1 MAENIGPKIG
11 IEGEAAFKQS
21 LKNIVQQTKA
31 LDAEFK
37 MVTSTFSK
45 NSDAQAK
52 LRAQAEVLGRQ
63 LANQKSRVDLLRTAY
78 DSSEKKL
85 KELKTALEEATKK
98 SGENST
104 EAQAANAAYQR
115 QIGVVAKAKTEWMNA
130 ATAANKMADQLADTE
145 DALSKAGQETQST
158 EEETKKLGAA
168 MEDTG
173 KKSSVF
179 GDVLKAN
186 LLGDAI
192 KAAIG
197 KTVDMIKEL
206 GSAFVSLAKSS
217 LGGYSNYEQLV
228 GGVKTLFGTEAGSVE
243 EYAQSV
249 DQSVAEVTDKYNSLL
264 RGQETVLKNA
274 RDSWKTTGLSAN
286 AYMETVTS
294 FAASLVSSLGGDTE
308 KAAQYADMALVDMSD
323 NANKMGTNMT
333 SIQDAYQ
340 GFAKQNYTMLD
351 NLKLGYGGTKT
362 EMERL
367 VADAAALTDVQDR
380 LGVTVDANS
389 LSFENIVAAIH
400 VVQDNMGIMGTTAR
414 EAESTIQGSVNGM
427 KAAWENFLT
436 GMADPEQDFDA
447 LVQNLVQSIQTAAS
461 NIVPRLQE
469 IIPTL
474 IEGLGELAGQALP
487 LVQDTAAQMAESLVE
502 GMSALGASLAEL
514 VPQLLESVSTMLPE
528 LGAAALQIVQGLAT
542 GILEAAPTLLESGA
556 ELVAE
561 LGRGLAE
568 NVPLLLAQAMPMLA
582 DFASGLRENAGQLV
596 DAGISFILNLVQG
609 LADGLP
615 TLIEYVPQIVSDIAG
630 IINDNMPKILMAGL
644 QIIGTLL
651 QGIWNALPDLLANL
665 PQILIAIADV
675 ITAFNWLNIGKQ
687 VMDFFGNGI
696 MSMAGGIKDAIT
708 GTLDGG
714 IAYIKTL
721 PEKFLGWGKDMID
734 GMIRGI
740 VGKLDDFRRA
750 ILNVASMITSMMHF
764 SRPDVGPLRN
774 YEQWMPDFMAGL
786 ADGIDANSWRVEDAI
801 TRLTGRMGVQL
812 TAAQTGGA
820 IVNQT
825 INFGYEVQA
834 PDVVAREVRRITTSG
849 LAGA

>member
-11 IEGEAAFKQS
+11 IEGEASFKQS

-37 MVTSTFSK
+37 MVTSTFGK

-52 LRAQAEVLGRQ
+52 LKAQAEVLGRQ
-63 LANQKSRVDLLRTAY
+63 LANQKSRVTLLETAY
-78 DSSEKKL
+78 ENSKKKL
-85 KELKTALEEATKK
+85 DELSAALNKATNEHGK
-98 SGENST
+98 NST

-173 KKSSVF
+173 QKSSVF
-179 GDVLKAN
+179 GDMLKAN

-217 LGGYSNYEQLV
+217 LVGYGNYEQLV

-249 DQSVAEVTDKYNSLL
+249 DQSVAEVADKYNSLQ
-264 RGQETVLKNA
+264 RSQETVLKNA
-274 RDSWKTTGLSAN
+274 RDSWKTAGLSAN
-286 AYMETVTS
+286 DYMETATS

-308 KAAQYADMALVDMSD
+308 KAAQYADMAIVDMSD
-323 NANKMGTNMT
+323 NVNKFGTDMT
-333 SIQDAYQ
+333 SLQYAYQ

-367 VADAAALTDVQDR
+367 VADAAALTDVQDK

-400 VVQDNMGIMGTTAR
+400 VVQDNMGIMGTTSR

-474 IEGLGELAGQALP
+474 IEGLGELVNQLSPYVGETIEELAPTIKEALLA
-487 LVQDTAAQMAESLVE
+487 LVDT
-502 GMSALGASLAEL
+502 
-514 VPQLLESVSTMLPE
+514 
-528 LGAAALQIVQGLAT
+528 LQGVFA
-542 GILEAAPTLLESGA
+542 EAAPKIGEAARVLGDAAIEGITAALDELLAPVQEKINAILPTIAAIGAAFAAWNIVSIIAGVVSSLGGLSGA
-556 ELVAE
+556 ITAVFAVLAANPIGIVVAAIAALVAAIMTAWNTNDEWRESMIE
-561 LGRGLAE
+561 LW
-568 NVPLLLAQAMPMLA
+568 
-582 DFASGLRENAGQLV
+582 
-596 DAGISFILNLVQG
+596 
-609 LADGLP
+609 
-615 TLIEYVPQIVSDIAG
+615 G
-630 IINDNMPKILMAGL
+630 IIKETVAGT
-644 QIIGTLL
+644 I
-651 QGIWNALPDLLANL
+651 NALVEL
-665 PQILIAIADV
+665 
-675 ITAFNWLNIGKQ
+675 ITAFGASAWEGMRKAGKAMQ
-687 VMDFFGNGI
+687 DGLMDALTF
-696 MSMAGGIKDAIT
+696 MVE
-708 GTLDGG
+708 
-714 IAYIKTL
+714 L
-721 PEKFLGWGKDMID
+721 PGKFLKWGSDMIQGLID
-734 GMIRGI
+734 GIRGMLGNLKE
-740 VGKLDDFRRA
+740 VVTD
-750 ILNVASMITSMMHF
+750 VAETIKSFLHF

>member
-37 MVTSTFSK
+37 MVTSTFGK

-63 LANQKSRVDLLRTAY
+63 LANQKSRVTLLETAY
-78 DSSEKKL
+78 ENSKKKL
-85 KELKTALEEATKK
+85 DELSAALNKATNEHGK
-98 SGENST
+98 NST

-145 DALSKAGQETQST
+145 DALSKAGQETQDT

-173 KKSSVF
+173 QKSSVF
-179 GDVLKAN
+179 GDMLKAN

-217 LGGYSNYEQLV
+217 LEGYSNYEQLV

-249 DQSVAEVTDKYNSLL
+249 DQSVAEVSDKYNSLL

-367 VADAAALTDVQDR
+367 VADAAALTDVQDK

-447 LVQNLVQSIQTAAS
+447 LVQNLVQSVQTAAS

-487 LVQDTAAQMAESLVE
+487 LMQDTAVQMAASLVE

-514 VPQLLESVSTMLPE
+514 VPQLLESVSAMLPE

-561 LGRGLAE
+561 LGQGLAE

-596 DAGISFILNLVQG
+596 DAGIQFILNLATG
-609 LADGLP
+609 LMDGLP
-615 TLIEYVPQIVSDIAG
+615 TLIAYLPGIVSDIAG
-630 IINDNMPKILMAGL
+630 IINDNAPKLLAAGVQLIITLAAGL
-644 QIIGTLL
+644 L
-651 QGIWNALPDLLANL
+651 NAIPALLANSV
-665 PQILIAIADV
+665 QIVQAVADV
-675 ITAFNWLNIGKQ
+675 WTAFNWLDLGGK
-687 VMDFFGNGI
+687 VIKLMGSGI
-696 MSMAGGIKDAIT
+696 KNMAGFVSGSVK
-708 GTLDGG
+708 GMMEQP
-714 IAYIKTL
+714 IAYLKSL
-721 PEKFLGWGKDMID
+721 PDQFCQWGKDMIQ

-740 VGKLDDFRRA
+740 TSMIDGVVGSIK
-750 ILNVASMITSMMHF
+750 NVASAIASVIHF

>member
-37 MVTSTFSK
+37 MVTSTFGK

-52 LRAQAEVLGRQ
+52 LKAQAEVLGRQ
-63 LANQKSRVDLLRTAY
+63 LANQKSRVTLLETAY
-78 DSSEKKL
+78 ENSKKKL
-85 KELKTALEEATKK
+85 DELSAALNKATNEHGK
-98 SGENST
+98 NST

-130 ATAANKMADQLADTE
+130 TTAANKMADQLADTE

-158 EEETKKLGAA
+158 EEETKKLGTA

-173 KKSSVF
+173 QKSSVF
-179 GDVLKAN
+179 GDMLKAN

-192 KAAIG
+192 RAAIG

-206 GSAFVSLAKSS
+206 GSAFVSLTKSS
-217 LGGYSNYEQLV
+217 LEGYGNYEQLV

-249 DQSVAEVTDKYNSLL
+249 DQSVAEVVDKYNSLQ
-264 RGQETVLKNA
+264 RSQETVLKNA
-274 RDSWKTTGLSAN
+274 QDSWKTAGLSAN
-286 AYMETVTS
+286 DYMETATS
-294 FAASLVSSLGGDTE
+294 FAASLISSLGGDTE
-308 KAAQYADMALVDMSD
+308 KAAQYANMAIVDMSD
-323 NANKMGTNMT
+323 NANKFGTDMT
-333 SIQDAYQ
+333 SLQYAYQ
-340 GFAKQNYTMLD
+340 GFAKQNYTILD

-367 VADAAALTDVQDR
+367 VADAAALTDVQDK

-400 VVQDNMGIMGTTAR
+400 VVLGNMGILGTTAR

-447 LVQNLVQSIQTAAS
+447 LVQNLVQSVQTAAS

-474 IEGLGELAGQALP
+474 IEGLGELVDQLSPYVGETIQELAPTIKEALLA
-487 LVQDTAAQMAESLVE
+487 LVDT
-502 GMSALGASLAEL
+502 
-514 VPQLLESVSTMLPE
+514 
-528 LGAAALQIVQGLAT
+528 VQGIFA
-542 GILEAAPTLLESGA
+542 EAAPQISEATK
-556 ELVAE
+556 V
-561 LGRGLAE
+561 LGDAAVEGISAALDE
-568 NVPLLLAQAMPMLA
+568 LLAPVQEKINAILPIIA
-582 DFASGLRENAGQLV
+582 AVGAAFAAWNIVSIIAGVVSSVSGLSG
-596 DAGISFILNLVQG
+596 
-609 LADGLP
+609 
-615 TLIEYVPQIVSDIAG
+615 
-630 IINDNMPKILMAGL
+630 
-644 QIIGTLL
+644 
-651 QGIWNALPDLLANL
+651 
-665 PQILIAIADV
+665 
-675 ITAFNWLNIGKQ
+675 
-687 VMDFFGNGI
+687 
-696 MSMAGGIKDAIT
+696 AIT
-708 GTLDGG
+708 GLFAILAANPIGLVVAALAALIAALVTAWQTNDEFRTNVIEVWNLLKEVVSGTINALVELIVGFGKSAFDGMKKAG
-714 IAYIKTL
+714 AAMYNGFMDALAFMEEL
-721 PEKFLGWGKDMID
+721 PGKFAKWGAD
-734 GMIRGI
+734 MIRGFI
-740 VGKLDDFRRA
+740 DGIKSMLGN
-750 ILNVASMITSMMHF
+750 LKEVASDVAGAIKSFLHF

-786 ADGIDANSWRVEDAI
+786 ANGIDANSWRVEDAI

>member
-37 MVTSTFSK
+37 MVTSTFGK

-52 LRAQAEVLGRQ
+52 LKAQAEVLGRQ
-63 LANQKSRVDLLRTAY
+63 LANQKSRVNLLETAY
-78 DSSEKKL
+78 ENSKKKL
-85 KELKTALEEATKK
+85 DELSAALNKATNEHGK
-98 SGENST
+98 NST

-173 KKSSVF
+173 QKSSVF
-179 GDVLKAN
+179 GDMLKAN

-206 GSAFVSLAKSS
+206 GSAFVNLAKSS
-217 LGGYSNYEQLV
+217 LEGYGNYEQLV

-249 DQSVAEVTDKYNSLL
+249 DQSVAEVADKYNSLQ
-264 RGQETVLKNA
+264 RSQETVLKNA
-274 RDSWKTTGLSAN
+274 RDSWKTAGLSAN
-286 AYMETVTS
+286 DYMETVTS

-308 KAAQYADMALVDMSD
+308 KAAQYADMAIVDMSD
-323 NANKMGTNMT
+323 NVNKLDTDMT
-333 SIQDAYQ
+333 SLQYAYQ

-367 VADAAALTDVQDR
+367 VADAAALTDVQDK

-400 VVQDNMGIMGTTAR
+400 VVQDNMGIMGTTSR

-474 IEGLGELAGQALP
+474 IEGLGELVDQLSPYVGETIEELAPTIKEALLA
-487 LVQDTAAQMAESLVE
+487 LVDT
-502 GMSALGASLAEL
+502 
-514 VPQLLESVSTMLPE
+514 
-528 LGAAALQIVQGLAT
+528 LQGVFA
-542 GILEAAPTLLESGA
+542 EAAPQIGEAARVLGDAAIDGITAALDELLAPVQEKINAILPTIAAIGAAFAAWNIVSIIAGVVSSLGGLSGA
-556 ELVAE
+556 ITAVFAVLAANPIGIVVAAIAALVAAIMTAWNTNDEWRESTIEVWGVIKEAVAGTINALVE
-561 LGRGLAE
+561 LIAAFGRSAWEGMKKAGKAMEDGLMDALTFMAE
-568 NVPLLLAQAMPMLA
+568 LPGKFLKWGA
-582 DFASGLRENAGQLV
+582 DM
-596 DAGISFILNLVQG
+596 IQG
-609 LADGLP
+609 L
-615 TLIEYVPQIVSDIAG
+615 
-630 IINDNMPKILMAGL
+630 
-644 QIIGTLL
+644 
-651 QGIWNALPDLLANL
+651 
-665 PQILIAIADV
+665 
-675 ITAFNWLNIGKQ
+675 
-687 VMDFFGNGI
+687 
-696 MSMAGGIKDAIT
+696 
-708 GTLDGG
+708 
-714 IAYIKTL
+714 
-721 PEKFLGWGKDMID
+721 ID
-734 GMIRGI
+734 GIRGMLGNLKE
-740 VGKLDDFRRA
+740 VVTDVAGA
-750 ILNVASMITSMMHF
+750 IKSFLHF

-801 TRLTGRMGVQL
+801 TRLTGKMGVQL

>member
-1 MAENIGPKIG
+1 MGENIGPKIG

-21 LKNIVQQTKA
+21 LKNIVQETKA

-37 MVTSTFSK
+37 MVTSTFGK

-52 LRAQAEVLGRQ
+52 LKAQAEVLGRQ
-63 LANQKSRVDLLRTAY
+63 LANQKSRVTLLETAY
-78 DSSEKKL
+78 ENSKKKL
-85 KELKTALEEATKK
+85 DELSAALNKATNEHGK
-98 SGENST
+98 NST

-173 KKSSVF
+173 QKSSVF
-179 GDVLKAN
+179 GDILKAN

-206 GSAFVSLAKSS
+206 GSAFVNLAKSS
-217 LGGYSNYEQLV
+217 LEGYGNYEQLV

-249 DQSVAEVTDKYNSLL
+249 DQSVAEVADKYNSLQ
-264 RGQETVLKNA
+264 RSQETVLKNA
-274 RDSWKTTGLSAN
+274 RDSWKTAGLSAN

-308 KAAQYADMALVDMSD
+308 KAAQYADMAIVDMSD
-323 NANKMGTNMT
+323 NVNKFGTDMT
-333 SIQDAYQ
+333 SLQYAYQ

-367 VADAAALTDVQDR
+367 VADAAALTDVQDK

-400 VVQDNMGIMGTTAR
+400 VVQDNMGIMGTTSR

-436 GMADPEQDFDA
+436 GIANPEQDFDA

-474 IEGLGELAGQALP
+474 IEGLGELVDQLSPYVGETIEELAPTIKEALLA
-487 LVQDTAAQMAESLVE
+487 LVDT
-502 GMSALGASLAEL
+502 
-514 VPQLLESVSTMLPE
+514 
-528 LGAAALQIVQGLAT
+528 LQGVFA
-542 GILEAAPTLLESGA
+542 EAAPQIGEAARVLGDAAIEGITAALDELLAPVQEKINAILPTIAAIGAAFAAWNIVSIIAGVVSSLGGLSGA
-556 ELVAE
+556 ITAVFAVLAANPIGIVVAAIAALVAAIMTAWNTNDAWRESMIE
-561 LGRGLAE
+561 LW
-568 NVPLLLAQAMPMLA
+568 
-582 DFASGLRENAGQLV
+582 
-596 DAGISFILNLVQG
+596 
-609 LADGLP
+609 
-615 TLIEYVPQIVSDIAG
+615 G
-630 IINDNMPKILMAGL
+630 IIKETVAGT
-644 QIIGTLL
+644 I
-651 QGIWNALPDLLANL
+651 NALVEL
-665 PQILIAIADV
+665 
-675 ITAFNWLNIGKQ
+675 ITAFGESAWEGMKKAGKAMKDGL
-687 VMDFFGNGI
+687 MDALTF
-696 MSMAGGIKDAIT
+696 MEE
-708 GTLDGG
+708 
-714 IAYIKTL
+714 L
-721 PEKFLGWGKDMID
+721 PGKFLKWGSDMIQGLID
-734 GMIRGI
+734 GIRGMLGNLKE
-740 VGKLDDFRRA
+740 VVTD
-750 ILNVASMITSMMHF
+750 VAGTIKSFLHF

>member
-37 MVTSTFSK
+37 MVTSTFGK

-52 LRAQAEVLGRQ
+52 LKAQAEVLGRQ
-63 LANQKSRVDLLRTAY
+63 LANQKSRVTLLETAY
-78 DSSEKKL
+78 ENSKKKL
-85 KELKTALEEATKK
+85 DELSAALNKATNEHGK
-98 SGENST
+98 NST

-130 ATAANKMADQLADTE
+130 TTAANKMADQLADTE

-173 KKSSVF
+173 QKSSVF
-179 GDVLKAN
+179 GDMLKAN

-192 KAAIG
+192 QAAIG

-206 GSAFVSLAKSS
+206 GSAFVGLAKSS
-217 LGGYSNYEQLV
+217 LEGYGNYEQLV

-249 DQSVAEVTDKYNSLL
+249 DQSVAEVADKYNSLL

-286 AYMETVTS
+286 DYMETVTS

-323 NANKMGTNMT
+323 NANKMGTDMT
-333 SIQDAYQ
+333 SIQYAYQ

-367 VADAAALTDVQDR
+367 VADAAALTDVQDK

-400 VVQDNMGIMGTTAR
+400 VVQDNMGILGTTSR

-474 IEGLGELAGQALP
+474 IEGLGELVDQLSPYVGETIEELAPTIKEALLA
-487 LVQDTAAQMAESLVE
+487 LVDT
-502 GMSALGASLAEL
+502 
-514 VPQLLESVSTMLPE
+514 
-528 LGAAALQIVQGLAT
+528 LQGVFA
-542 GILEAAPTLLESGA
+542 EAAPQIGEAARVLGDAAIDGITAALDELLAPVQEKIDAILPMIAAIGAAFAAWNIVSIIAGVVSSLGGLSGA
-556 ELVAE
+556 ITAVFAVLAANPIGIVVAAIAALVAAIMTAWNTNDE
-561 LGRGLAE
+561 W
-568 NVPLLLAQAMPMLA
+568 
-582 DFASGLRENAGQLV
+582 RESTIEVWGVIKETVAGTINALV
-596 DAGISFILNLVQG
+596 DLIAAFGKSAWEGMKKAGKAMKDGLMDALTFMAELPGKFLKWGADMIQG
-609 LADGLP
+609 L
-615 TLIEYVPQIVSDIAG
+615 
-630 IINDNMPKILMAGL
+630 
-644 QIIGTLL
+644 
-651 QGIWNALPDLLANL
+651 
-665 PQILIAIADV
+665 
-675 ITAFNWLNIGKQ
+675 
-687 VMDFFGNGI
+687 
-696 MSMAGGIKDAIT
+696 
-708 GTLDGG
+708 
-714 IAYIKTL
+714 
-721 PEKFLGWGKDMID
+721 ID
-734 GMIRGI
+734 GIRSMLGSLKE
-740 VGKLDDFRRA
+740 VVTDVAGA
-750 ILNVASMITSMMHF
+750 IKSFLHF

>member
-37 MVTSTFSK
+37 MVTSTFGK

-52 LRAQAEVLGRQ
+52 LKAQAEVLGRQ
-63 LANQKSRVDLLRTAY
+63 LANQKSRVTLLETAY
-78 DSSEKKL
+78 ENSKKKL
-85 KELKTALEEATKK
+85 DELSAALNKATNEHGK
-98 SGENST
+98 NST

-130 ATAANKMADQLADTE
+130 TTAANKMADQLADTE

-173 KKSSVF
+173 QKSSVF
-179 GDVLKAN
+179 GDMLKAN

-206 GSAFVSLAKSS
+206 GSAFVSLTKSS
-217 LGGYSNYEQLV
+217 LKGYGNYEQLV

-249 DQSVAEVTDKYNSLL
+249 DQSVAEVADKYNSLL
-264 RGQETVLKNA
+264 RSQETVLKNA

-294 FAASLVSSLGGDTE
+294 FAASLVSSLGGDTK

-323 NANKMGTNMT
+323 NANKFGTDMT
-333 SIQDAYQ
+333 SIQYAYQ

-367 VADAAALTDVQDR
+367 VADAAALTDVQDK

-400 VVQDNMGIMGTTAR
+400 VVQDNMGIMGTTSR

-474 IEGLGELAGQALP
+474 IEGLGELVDQLSPYVGETIEELAPTIKEALLA
-487 LVQDTAAQMAESLVE
+487 LVDT
-502 GMSALGASLAEL
+502 
-514 VPQLLESVSTMLPE
+514 
-528 LGAAALQIVQGLAT
+528 LQGVFA
-542 GILEAAPTLLESGA
+542 EAAPQIGEAARVLGDAAIDGITAALDELLAPVQEKINAILPTIAAIGAAFAAWNIVSIIAGVVSSLGGLSGA
-556 ELVAE
+556 ITAVFAVLAANPIGIVVAAIAALVAAIMTAWNTNDEWRESTIEVWGVIKEAVAGTINALVE
-561 LGRGLAE
+561 LIAAFGRSAWEGMKKAGKAMKDGLMDALTFMAE
-568 NVPLLLAQAMPMLA
+568 LPGKFLKWGA
-582 DFASGLRENAGQLV
+582 DM
-596 DAGISFILNLVQG
+596 IQG
-609 LADGLP
+609 L
-615 TLIEYVPQIVSDIAG
+615 
-630 IINDNMPKILMAGL
+630 
-644 QIIGTLL
+644 
-651 QGIWNALPDLLANL
+651 
-665 PQILIAIADV
+665 
-675 ITAFNWLNIGKQ
+675 
-687 VMDFFGNGI
+687 
-696 MSMAGGIKDAIT
+696 
-708 GTLDGG
+708 
-714 IAYIKTL
+714 
-721 PEKFLGWGKDMID
+721 ID
-734 GMIRGI
+734 GIRGMLGNLKE
-740 VGKLDDFRRA
+740 VVTDVAGA
-750 ILNVASMITSMMHF
+750 IKSFLHF

>member
-21 LKNIVQQTKA
+21 LKNIVQQTKE

-37 MVTSTFSK
+37 MVTSTFGK

-52 LRAQAEVLGRQ
+52 LKAQAEVLGRQ
-63 LANQKSRVDLLRTAY
+63 LANQKSRVNLLETAY
-78 DSSEKKL
+78 ENSKKKL
-85 KELKTALEEATKK
+85 DELSAALNKATNEHGK
-98 SGENST
+98 NST

-130 ATAANKMADQLADTE
+130 ATAANKMADRLADTE

-173 KKSSVF
+173 QKSSVF
-179 GDVLKAN
+179 GDMLKAN

-217 LGGYSNYEQLV
+217 LEGYGNYEQLV

-249 DQSVAEVTDKYNSLL
+249 NQSVAEVADKYNSLL

-274 RDSWKTTGLSAN
+274 RDGWKTTGLSAN

-308 KAAQYADMALVDMSD
+308 KAARYADMALVDMSD
-323 NANKMGTNMT
+323 NANKMGTDMT
-333 SIQDAYQ
+333 SIQYAYQ

-367 VADAAALTDVQDR
+367 VADAAALTDVQDK

-400 VVQDNMGIMGTTAR
+400 VVQDNMGIMGTTSR
-414 EAESTIQGSVNGM
+414 EAENTIQGSVNGM

-474 IEGLGELAGQALP
+474 IEGLGELVDQLSPYVGETIEELAPTIKEALLA
-487 LVQDTAAQMAESLVE
+487 LVDTLQGVFAEATPQIGEAARVLGDAAIEGITAALDEL
-502 GMSALGASLAEL
+502 LAPVQEKINAI
-514 VPQLLESVSTMLPE
+514 LPTIAAI
-528 LGAAALQIVQGLAT
+528 GAAFAAWNIVSIIAGVVSSLGGL
-542 GILEAAPTLLESGA
+542 SGA
-556 ELVAE
+556 ITAVFAVLAANPIGIVVAAIAALVAAIMTAWNTNDAWRESMIE
-561 LGRGLAE
+561 LWGIIKETVAGTI
-568 NVPLLLAQAMPMLA
+568 
-582 DFASGLRENAGQLV
+582 NALV
-596 DAGISFILNLVQG
+596 DL
-609 LADGLP
+609 
-615 TLIEYVPQIVSDIAG
+615 
-630 IINDNMPKILMAGL
+630 
-644 QIIGTLL
+644 
-651 QGIWNALPDLLANL
+651 
-665 PQILIAIADV
+665 
-675 ITAFNWLNIGKQ
+675 ITAFGKSAWEGMKKAGKAMKDGL
-687 VMDFFGNGI
+687 MDALAF
-696 MSMAGGIKDAIT
+696 MEE
-708 GTLDGG
+708 
-714 IAYIKTL
+714 L
-721 PEKFLGWGKDMID
+721 PGKFLKWGSDMIQGLID
-734 GMIRGI
+734 GIRGMLGNLKE
-740 VGKLDDFRRA
+740 VVTDVAGA
-750 ILNVASMITSMMHF
+750 IKSFLHF

>member
-63 LANQKSRVDLLRTAY
+63 LANQKSRVTLLETAY
-78 DSSEKKL
+78 ENSKKKL
-85 KELKTALEEATKK
+85 DELSAALNKATNEHGK
-98 SGENST
+98 NST

-173 KKSSVF
+173 KKSSFF
-179 GDVLKAN
+179 GDMLKAN

-197 KTVDMIKEL
+197 KTVDLVKEL
-206 GSAFVSLAKSS
+206 GSAFVGLVKSS
-217 LGGYSNYEQLV
+217 LEGYSNYEQLV

-249 DQSVAEVTDKYNSLL
+249 NQSVDEVADKYNSLL

-274 RDSWKTTGLSAN
+274 RDGWKTTGLSAN

-323 NANKMGTNMT
+323 NANKMGTDMT
-333 SIQDAYQ
+333 SIQNAYQ

-367 VADAAALTDVQDR
+367 VADAAALTDVQDK

-469 IIPTL
+469 ILPTL
-474 IEGLGELAGQALP
+474 IEGLGELVDQLSPYVGETIQELAPTIKEALLA
-487 LVQDTAAQMAESLVE
+487 LVDT
-502 GMSALGASLAEL
+502 
-514 VPQLLESVSTMLPE
+514 
-528 LGAAALQIVQGLAT
+528 VQGIFA
-542 GILEAAPTLLESGA
+542 EAAPQISEAAKVLGDAAIEGITAALDELLAPVQEKINEILPIIAAVGAAFAAWNIVSIIAGVVSSVSGLSGA
-556 ELVAE
+556 ITAVFAVLAANPIGIVVAAIAALVAAIMTAWNTNDEWRESMIE
-561 LGRGLAE
+561 LWGIIKETVAGVINALVELITGFGKSAWAGMKKAGKAMQDGLTEALTFME
-568 NVPLLLAQAMPMLA
+568 ELPGKFLKWGA
-582 DFASGLRENAGQLV
+582 DM
-596 DAGISFILNLVQG
+596 IQG
-609 LADGLP
+609 L
-615 TLIEYVPQIVSDIAG
+615 
-630 IINDNMPKILMAGL
+630 
-644 QIIGTLL
+644 
-651 QGIWNALPDLLANL
+651 
-665 PQILIAIADV
+665 
-675 ITAFNWLNIGKQ
+675 
-687 VMDFFGNGI
+687 
-696 MSMAGGIKDAIT
+696 
-708 GTLDGG
+708 
-714 IAYIKTL
+714 
-721 PEKFLGWGKDMID
+721 ID
-734 GMIRGI
+734 GIRGMLGNLKE
-740 VGKLDDFRRA
+740 VVTDVAGA
-750 ILNVASMITSMMHF
+750 IKSFLHF

>member
-37 MVTSTFSK
+37 MVTSTFGK

-52 LRAQAEVLGRQ
+52 LKAQAEVLGRQ
-63 LANQKSRVDLLRTAY
+63 LANQKSRVTLLETAY
-78 DSSEKKL
+78 ENSKKKL
-85 KELKTALEEATKK
+85 DELSAALNKATNEHGK
-98 SGENST
+98 NST

-130 ATAANKMADQLADTE
+130 TTAANKMADQLADTE

-173 KKSSVF
+173 QKSSVF
-179 GDVLKAN
+179 GDMLKAN

-192 KAAIG
+192 QAAIG

-217 LGGYSNYEQLV
+217 LEGYGNYEQLV

-249 DQSVAEVTDKYNSLL
+249 DQSVAEVIDKYNSLL
-264 RGQETVLKNA
+264 RSQETVLKNA
-274 RDSWKTTGLSAN
+274 QDSWKTTGLTAN
-286 AYMETVTS
+286 DYMETVTG
-294 FAASLVSSLGGDTE
+294 FAASLISSLGGDTE
-308 KAAQYADMALVDMSD
+308 KAARYADMAMVDMSD
-323 NANKMGTNMT
+323 NANKFGTDIT
-333 SIQDAYQ
+333 SIQYAYQ

-367 VADAAALTDVQDR
+367 VADAAALTDVQDK
-380 LGVTVDANS
+380 LGVTVDATS

-400 VVQDNMGIMGTTAR
+400 VVHANMGIMGTTAR

-474 IEGLGELAGQALP
+474 IEGLGELVDQLSPYVGETIEELAPTIKEALLA
-487 LVQDTAAQMAESLVE
+487 LVDT
-502 GMSALGASLAEL
+502 
-514 VPQLLESVSTMLPE
+514 
-528 LGAAALQIVQGLAT
+528 LQGVFT
-542 GILEAAPTLLESGA
+542 EAAPQIGEAARVLGNAAIDGITAALDELLAPVQEKINAILPTIAAIGAAFAAWNIVSIIAGVVSSLGGLSGA
-556 ELVAE
+556 ITAVFAVLAANPIGIVVAAIAALVAAIMTAWNTNDEWRESTIEVWGVIKEAVAGTINALVE
-561 LGRGLAE
+561 LIAAFGRSAWEGMKKAGKAMKDGLMDALTFMAE
-568 NVPLLLAQAMPMLA
+568 LPGKFLKWGA
-582 DFASGLRENAGQLV
+582 DM
-596 DAGISFILNLVQG
+596 IQG
-609 LADGLP
+609 L
-615 TLIEYVPQIVSDIAG
+615 
-630 IINDNMPKILMAGL
+630 
-644 QIIGTLL
+644 
-651 QGIWNALPDLLANL
+651 
-665 PQILIAIADV
+665 
-675 ITAFNWLNIGKQ
+675 
-687 VMDFFGNGI
+687 
-696 MSMAGGIKDAIT
+696 
-708 GTLDGG
+708 
-714 IAYIKTL
+714 
-721 PEKFLGWGKDMID
+721 ID
-734 GMIRGI
+734 GIRGMLGNLKE
-740 VGKLDDFRRA
+740 VVTDVAGA
-750 ILNVASMITSMMHF
+750 IKSFLHF

>member
-37 MVTSTFSK
+37 MVTSTFGK

-52 LRAQAEVLGRQ
+52 LKAQAEVLGRQ
-63 LANQKSRVDLLRTAY
+63 LANQKSRVTLLETAY
-78 DSSEKKL
+78 ENSKKKL
-85 KELKTALEEATKK
+85 DELSAALNKATNEHGK
-98 SGENST
+98 NST

-130 ATAANKMADQLADTE
+130 TTAANKMADQLADTE

-173 KKSSVF
+173 QKSSVF
-179 GDVLKAN
+179 GDMLKAN

-192 KAAIG
+192 QAAIG

-217 LGGYSNYEQLV
+217 LEGYGNYEQLV

-264 RGQETVLKNA
+264 RSQETVLKNA

-323 NANKMGTNMT
+323 NANKFGTDMT
-333 SIQDAYQ
+333 SIQYAYQ

-367 VADAAALTDVQDR
+367 VADAAALTDVQDK

-400 VVQDNMGIMGTTAR
+400 VVQDNMGIMGTTSR

-474 IEGLGELAGQALP
+474 IEGLGELVDQLSPYVGETIEELAPTIKEALLA
-487 LVQDTAAQMAESLVE
+487 LVDT
-502 GMSALGASLAEL
+502 
-514 VPQLLESVSTMLPE
+514 
-528 LGAAALQIVQGLAT
+528 LQGVFA
-542 GILEAAPTLLESGA
+542 EAAPQIGEAARVLGDAAIDGITAALDELLAPVQEKINAILPTIAAIGAAFAAWNIVSIIAGVVSSLGGLSGA
-556 ELVAE
+556 ITAVFAVLAANPIGIVVAAIAALVAAIMTAWNTNDEWRESTIEVWGVIKEAVAGTINALVE
-561 LGRGLAE
+561 LIAAFGRSAWEGMKKAGKAMKDGLMDALTFMAE
-568 NVPLLLAQAMPMLA
+568 LPGKFLKWGA
-582 DFASGLRENAGQLV
+582 DM
-596 DAGISFILNLVQG
+596 IQG
-609 LADGLP
+609 L
-615 TLIEYVPQIVSDIAG
+615 
-630 IINDNMPKILMAGL
+630 
-644 QIIGTLL
+644 
-651 QGIWNALPDLLANL
+651 
-665 PQILIAIADV
+665 
-675 ITAFNWLNIGKQ
+675 
-687 VMDFFGNGI
+687 
-696 MSMAGGIKDAIT
+696 
-708 GTLDGG
+708 
-714 IAYIKTL
+714 
-721 PEKFLGWGKDMID
+721 ID
-734 GMIRGI
+734 GIRGMLGNLKE
-740 VGKLDDFRRA
+740 VVTDVAGA
-750 ILNVASMITSMMHF
+750 IKSFLHF

-801 TRLTGRMGVQL
+801 TRLTGKMGVQL

>member
-37 MVTSTFSK
+37 MVTSTFGK

-52 LRAQAEVLGRQ
+52 LKAQAEVLGRQ
-63 LANQKSRVDLLRTAY
+63 LANQKSRVTLLETAY
-78 DSSEKKL
+78 ENSKKKL
-85 KELKTALEEATKK
+85 DELSAALNKATNEHGK
-98 SGENST
+98 NST

-173 KKSSVF
+173 QKSSVF
-179 GDVLKAN
+179 GDMLKAN

-217 LGGYSNYEQLV
+217 LEGYGNYEQLV

-249 DQSVAEVTDKYNSLL
+249 NQSVAEVADKYNSLL

-274 RDSWKTTGLSAN
+274 RDGWKTTGLSAN

-308 KAAQYADMALVDMSD
+308 KAARYADMALVDMSD
-323 NANKMGTNMT
+323 NANKMGTDMT
-333 SIQDAYQ
+333 SIQYAYQ

-367 VADAAALTDVQDR
+367 VADAAALTDVQDK

-400 VVQDNMGIMGTTAR
+400 VVQDNMGIMGTTSR
-414 EAESTIQGSVNGM
+414 EAENTIQGSVNGM

-474 IEGLGELAGQALP
+474 IEGLGELVDQLSPYVGETIEELAPTIKEALLA
-487 LVQDTAAQMAESLVE
+487 LVDTLQGVFAEATPQIGEAARVLGDAAIEGITAALDEL
-502 GMSALGASLAEL
+502 LAPVQEKINAI
-514 VPQLLESVSTMLPE
+514 LPTIAAI
-528 LGAAALQIVQGLAT
+528 GAAFAAWNIVSIIAGVVSSLGGL
-542 GILEAAPTLLESGA
+542 SGA
-556 ELVAE
+556 ITAVFAVLAANPIGIVVAAIAALVAAIMTAWNTNDAWRESMIE
-561 LGRGLAE
+561 LWGIIKETVAGTI
-568 NVPLLLAQAMPMLA
+568 
-582 DFASGLRENAGQLV
+582 NALV
-596 DAGISFILNLVQG
+596 DL
-609 LADGLP
+609 
-615 TLIEYVPQIVSDIAG
+615 
-630 IINDNMPKILMAGL
+630 
-644 QIIGTLL
+644 
-651 QGIWNALPDLLANL
+651 
-665 PQILIAIADV
+665 
-675 ITAFNWLNIGKQ
+675 ITAFGKSAWEGMKKAGKAMKDGL
-687 VMDFFGNGI
+687 MDALAF
-696 MSMAGGIKDAIT
+696 MEE
-708 GTLDGG
+708 
-714 IAYIKTL
+714 L
-721 PEKFLGWGKDMID
+721 PGKFLKWGSDMIQGLID
-734 GMIRGI
+734 GIRGMLGNLKE
-740 VGKLDDFRRA
+740 VVTDVAGA
-750 ILNVASMITSMMHF
+750 IKSFLHF

>member
-37 MVTSTFSK
+37 MVTSTFGK

-52 LRAQAEVLGRQ
+52 LKAQAEVLGRQ
-63 LANQKSRVDLLRTAY
+63 MANQKSRVTLLETAY
-78 DSSEKKL
+78 ENSKKKL
-85 KELKTALEEATKK
+85 DELSAALNKATNEHGK
-98 SGENST
+98 NST

-130 ATAANKMADQLADTE
+130 TTAANKMADQLADTE

-173 KKSSVF
+173 QKSSVF
-179 GDVLKAN
+179 GDMLKAN

-192 KAAIG
+192 QAAIG

-217 LGGYSNYEQLV
+217 LEGYGNYEQLV

-249 DQSVAEVTDKYNSLL
+249 DKSVAEVVDKYNSLQ
-264 RGQETVLKNA
+264 RSQETVLKNA
-274 RDSWKTTGLSAN
+274 RDSWKTTGLTIN
-286 AYMETVTS
+286 DYMETVTG
-294 FAASLVSSLGGDTE
+294 FAASLISSLGGDTE
-308 KAAQYADMALVDMSD
+308 KAARYADMALVDMSD
-323 NANKMGTNMT
+323 NANKFGTDMT
-333 SIQDAYQ
+333 SIIYAYQ

-367 VADAAALTDVQDR
+367 VADAAALTDVQNK

-400 VVQDNMGIMGTTAR
+400 VVHANMGIMGTTAR

-474 IEGLGELAGQALP
+474 IEGLGELVDQLSPYVGETIEELAPTIKEALLA
-487 LVQDTAAQMAESLVE
+487 LVDT
-502 GMSALGASLAEL
+502 
-514 VPQLLESVSTMLPE
+514 
-528 LGAAALQIVQGLAT
+528 LQGVFA
-542 GILEAAPTLLESGA
+542 EAAPQIGEAARVLGDAAIDGITAALDELLAPVQEKINAILPTIAAIGAAFAAWNIVSIIAGVVSSLGGLSGA
-556 ELVAE
+556 ITAVFAVLAANPIGIVVAAIAALVAAIMTAWNTNDEWRESTIEVWGVIKEAVAGTINALVE
-561 LGRGLAE
+561 LIAAFGRSAWEGMKKAGKAMKDGLMDALTFMAE
-568 NVPLLLAQAMPMLA
+568 LPGKFLKWGA
-582 DFASGLRENAGQLV
+582 DM
-596 DAGISFILNLVQG
+596 IQG
-609 LADGLP
+609 L
-615 TLIEYVPQIVSDIAG
+615 
-630 IINDNMPKILMAGL
+630 
-644 QIIGTLL
+644 
-651 QGIWNALPDLLANL
+651 
-665 PQILIAIADV
+665 
-675 ITAFNWLNIGKQ
+675 
-687 VMDFFGNGI
+687 
-696 MSMAGGIKDAIT
+696 
-708 GTLDGG
+708 
-714 IAYIKTL
+714 
-721 PEKFLGWGKDMID
+721 ID
-734 GMIRGI
+734 GIRGMLGNLKE
-740 VGKLDDFRRA
+740 VVTDVAGA
-750 ILNVASMITSMMHF
+750 IKSFLHF

>member
-37 MVTSTFSK
+37 MVTSTFGK

-52 LRAQAEVLGRQ
+52 LKAQAEVLGRQ
-63 LANQKSRVDLLRTAY
+63 LANQKSRVTLLETAY
-78 DSSEKKL
+78 ENSKKKL
-85 KELKTALEEATKK
+85 DELSAALNKATNEHGK
-98 SGENST
+98 NST

-173 KKSSVF
+173 QKSSVF
-179 GDVLKAN
+179 GDMLKAN

-217 LGGYSNYEQLV
+217 LEGYGNYEQLV

-249 DQSVAEVTDKYNSLL
+249 DKSVAEVVDKYNSLQ
-264 RGQETVLKNA
+264 RSQETVLKNA
-274 RDSWKTTGLSAN
+274 RDSWKTTGLSIN
-286 AYMETVTS
+286 DYMETVTG
-294 FAASLVSSLGGDTE
+294 FAASLISSLGGDTE

-323 NANKMGTNMT
+323 NANKFGTDMT
-333 SIQDAYQ
+333 SIVYAYQ

-367 VADAAALTDVQDR
+367 VADAAALTDVQDK

-400 VVQDNMGIMGTTAR
+400 VVLGNMGILGTTAR

-469 IIPTL
+469 ILPTL
-474 IEGLGELAGQALP
+474 IEGLGELVDQLSPYVGETVEELAPTIKEALLA
-487 LVQDTAAQMAESLVE
+487 LVDT
-502 GMSALGASLAEL
+502 
-514 VPQLLESVSTMLPE
+514 
-528 LGAAALQIVQGLAT
+528 VQGIFA
-542 GILEAAPTLLESGA
+542 EAAPQISE
-556 ELVAE
+556 VAKV
-561 LGRGLAE
+561 LGDAAVEGISAALDE
-568 NVPLLLAQAMPMLA
+568 LLAPVQEKINAILPIIA
-582 DFASGLRENAGQLV
+582 AVGAAFAAWNIVSIIAGVVSSVSGLSG
-596 DAGISFILNLVQG
+596 
-609 LADGLP
+609 
-615 TLIEYVPQIVSDIAG
+615 
-630 IINDNMPKILMAGL
+630 
-644 QIIGTLL
+644 
-651 QGIWNALPDLLANL
+651 
-665 PQILIAIADV
+665 
-675 ITAFNWLNIGKQ
+675 
-687 VMDFFGNGI
+687 
-696 MSMAGGIKDAIT
+696 AIT
-708 GTLDGG
+708 GLFAILAANPIGLVVAALAALIAALVTAWQTNDEFRTNVIEVWNLLKEVVSGTINALVELIVGFGKSAFDGMKKAG
-714 IAYIKTL
+714 AAMYNGFMDALAFMEEL
-721 PEKFLGWGKDMID
+721 PGKFAKWGAD
-734 GMIRGI
+734 MIRGFI
-740 VGKLDDFRRA
+740 DGIKSMLGN
-750 ILNVASMITSMMHF
+750 LKEVASDVAGAIKSFLHF

-786 ADGIDANSWRVEDAI
+786 ANGIDANSWRVEDAI

>member
-37 MVTSTFSK
+37 MVTSTFGK

-52 LRAQAEVLGRQ
+52 LKAQAEVLGRQ
-63 LANQKSRVDLLRTAY
+63 LANQKSRVTLLETAY
-78 DSSEKKL
+78 ENSKKKL
-85 KELKTALEEATKK
+85 DELSAALNKATNEHGK
-98 SGENST
+98 NST

-130 ATAANKMADQLADTE
+130 TTAANKMADQLADTE

-173 KKSSVF
+173 QKSSVF
-179 GDVLKAN
+179 GDMLKAN

-192 KAAIG
+192 QAAIG

-217 LGGYSNYEQLV
+217 LEGYGNYEQLV

-249 DQSVAEVTDKYNSLL
+249 DKSVAEVVDKYNSLQ
-264 RGQETVLKNA
+264 RSQETVLKNA
-274 RDSWKTTGLSAN
+274 RDSWKTTGLTIN
-286 AYMETVTS
+286 DYMETVTG
-294 FAASLVSSLGGDTE
+294 FAASLISSLGGDTE
-308 KAAQYADMALVDMSD
+308 KAARYADMALVDMSD
-323 NANKMGTNMT
+323 NANKFGTDMT
-333 SIQDAYQ
+333 SIIYAYQ

-367 VADAAALTDVQDR
+367 VADAAALTDVQNK

-400 VVQDNMGIMGTTAR
+400 VVHANMGIMGTTAR

-474 IEGLGELAGQALP
+474 IEGLGELVDQLSPYVGETIEELAPTIKEALLA
-487 LVQDTAAQMAESLVE
+487 LVDT
-502 GMSALGASLAEL
+502 
-514 VPQLLESVSTMLPE
+514 
-528 LGAAALQIVQGLAT
+528 LQGVFA
-542 GILEAAPTLLESGA
+542 EAAPQIGEAARVLGDAAIDGITAALDELLAPVQEKINAILPTIAAIGAAFAAWNIVSIIAGVVSSLGGLSGA
-556 ELVAE
+556 ITAVFAVLAANPIGIVVAAIAALVAAIMTAWNTNDEWRESTIEVWGVIKEAVAGTINALVE
-561 LGRGLAE
+561 LIAAFGRSAWEGMKKAGKAMKDGLMDALTFMAE
-568 NVPLLLAQAMPMLA
+568 LPGKFLKWGA
-582 DFASGLRENAGQLV
+582 DM
-596 DAGISFILNLVQG
+596 IQG
-609 LADGLP
+609 L
-615 TLIEYVPQIVSDIAG
+615 
-630 IINDNMPKILMAGL
+630 
-644 QIIGTLL
+644 
-651 QGIWNALPDLLANL
+651 
-665 PQILIAIADV
+665 
-675 ITAFNWLNIGKQ
+675 
-687 VMDFFGNGI
+687 
-696 MSMAGGIKDAIT
+696 
-708 GTLDGG
+708 
-714 IAYIKTL
+714 
-721 PEKFLGWGKDMID
+721 ID
-734 GMIRGI
+734 GIRGMLGNLKE
-740 VGKLDDFRRA
+740 VVTDVAGA
-750 ILNVASMITSMMHF
+750 IKSFLHF

>member
-37 MVTSTFSK
+37 MVTSTFGK

-52 LRAQAEVLGRQ
+52 LKAQAEVLGRQ
-63 LANQKSRVDLLRTAY
+63 LANQKSRVTLLETAY
-78 DSSEKKL
+78 ENSKKKL
-85 KELKTALEEATKK
+85 DELSAALNKATNEHGK
-98 SGENST
+98 NST

-173 KKSSVF
+173 QKSSVF
-179 GDVLKAN
+179 GDMLKAN

-217 LGGYSNYEQLV
+217 LEGYGNYEQLV

-249 DQSVAEVTDKYNSLL
+249 DQSVAEVSDKYNSLL
-264 RGQETVLKNA
+264 RSQETVLKNA
-274 RDSWKTTGLSAN
+274 RDGWKTTGLSAN

-323 NANKMGTNMT
+323 NANKIGTDMT
-333 SIQDAYQ
+333 SIQYAYQ

-367 VADAAALTDVQDR
+367 VADAAALTDVQDK

-400 VVQDNMGIMGTTAR
+400 VVQDNMGIMGTTSR

-474 IEGLGELAGQALP
+474 IEGLGELVDQLSPYVSETIEEMAQTIKEALP
-487 LVQDTAAQMAESLVE
+487 ALVDT
-502 GMSALGASLAEL
+502 
-514 VPQLLESVSTMLPE
+514 
-528 LGAAALQIVQGLAT
+528 LQGVFA
-542 GILEAAPTLLESGA
+542 EAAPQIGEAARVLGDAAIEGITAALDELLAPVQEKINAILPIIAAIGAAFAAWNIVSIIAGVVSSLGGLSGA
-556 ELVAE
+556 ITAVFAVLAANPIGIVVAAIAALVAAIMTAWNTNDAWRESMIE
-561 LGRGLAE
+561 LWGIIKETVAGTINALVELIMAFGKSAWEGMKKAGKAMQDGL
-568 NVPLLLAQAMPMLA
+568 M
-582 DFASGLRENAGQLV
+582 
-596 DAGISFILNLVQG
+596 DALTFMEELPGKFLKWGSDMIQG
-609 LADGLP
+609 L
-615 TLIEYVPQIVSDIAG
+615 
-630 IINDNMPKILMAGL
+630 
-644 QIIGTLL
+644 
-651 QGIWNALPDLLANL
+651 
-665 PQILIAIADV
+665 
-675 ITAFNWLNIGKQ
+675 
-687 VMDFFGNGI
+687 
-696 MSMAGGIKDAIT
+696 
-708 GTLDGG
+708 
-714 IAYIKTL
+714 
-721 PEKFLGWGKDMID
+721 ID
-734 GMIRGI
+734 GIRGMLGNLKE
-740 VGKLDDFRRA
+740 VVTD
-750 ILNVASMITSMMHF
+750 VAGSIKSFLHF

>member
-37 MVTSTFSK
+37 MVTSTFGK

-63 LANQKSRVDLLRTAY
+63 LANQKSRVSLLETAY
-78 DSSEKKL
+78 ENSKKKL
-85 KELKTALEEATKK
+85 DELSAALNKATNEHGK
-98 SGENST
+98 NST

-145 DALSKAGQETQST
+145 DALSKSGQETQST

-173 KKSSVF
+173 QKSSVF
-179 GDVLKAN
+179 GDMLKAN

-217 LGGYSNYEQLV
+217 LEGYGNYEQLV

-264 RGQETVLKNA
+264 RSQETVLKNA
-274 RDSWKTTGLSAN
+274 QDSWKTAGLSAN
-286 AYMETVTS
+286 DYMETATS

-308 KAAQYADMALVDMSD
+308 KAAQYANMAIVDMSD
-323 NANKMGTNMT
+323 NANKFGTDMT
-333 SIQDAYQ
+333 SLQYAYQ

-367 VADAAALTDVQDR
+367 VADAAALTDVQNK

-400 VVQDNMGIMGTTAR
+400 VVLGNMGILGTTSR

-474 IEGLGELAGQALP
+474 IEGLGELVDQLSPYVGETIEELAPTIKEALLA
-487 LVQDTAAQMAESLVE
+487 LVDTLQGVFAEATPQIGEAARVLGDAAIEGITAALDEL
-502 GMSALGASLAEL
+502 LAPVQEKINAI
-514 VPQLLESVSTMLPE
+514 LPTIAAI
-528 LGAAALQIVQGLAT
+528 GAAFAAWNIVSIIAGVVSSLGGL
-542 GILEAAPTLLESGA
+542 SGA
-556 ELVAE
+556 ITAVFAVLAANPIGIVVAAIAALVAAIMTAWNTNDAWRESMIE
-561 LGRGLAE
+561 LWGIIKETVAGTI
-568 NVPLLLAQAMPMLA
+568 
-582 DFASGLRENAGQLV
+582 NALV
-596 DAGISFILNLVQG
+596 DL
-609 LADGLP
+609 
-615 TLIEYVPQIVSDIAG
+615 
-630 IINDNMPKILMAGL
+630 
-644 QIIGTLL
+644 
-651 QGIWNALPDLLANL
+651 
-665 PQILIAIADV
+665 
-675 ITAFNWLNIGKQ
+675 ITAFGKSAWEGMKKAGKAMKDGL
-687 VMDFFGNGI
+687 MDALAF
-696 MSMAGGIKDAIT
+696 MEE
-708 GTLDGG
+708 
-714 IAYIKTL
+714 L
-721 PEKFLGWGKDMID
+721 PGKFLKWGSDMIQGLID
-734 GMIRGI
+734 GIRGMLGNLKE
-740 VGKLDDFRRA
+740 VVTDVAGA
-750 ILNVASMITSMMHF
+750 IKSFLHF

>member
-37 MVTSTFSK
+37 MVTSTFGK

-52 LRAQAEVLGRQ
+52 LKAQAEVLGRQ
-63 LANQKSRVDLLRTAY
+63 LANQKSRVTLLETAY
-78 DSSEKKL
+78 ENSKKKL
-85 KELKTALEEATKK
+85 DELSAALNKATNEHGK
-98 SGENST
+98 NST

-173 KKSSVF
+173 QKSSVF
-179 GDVLKAN
+179 GDMLKAN

-217 LGGYSNYEQLV
+217 LEGYGNYEQLV

-249 DQSVAEVTDKYNSLL
+249 NQSVAEVADKYNSLL

-274 RDSWKTTGLSAN
+274 RDGWKTTGLSAN

-308 KAAQYADMALVDMSD
+308 KAARYADMALVDMSD
-323 NANKMGTNMT
+323 NANKMGTDMT
-333 SIQDAYQ
+333 SIQYAYQ

-367 VADAAALTDVQDR
+367 VADAAALTDVQDK

-400 VVQDNMGIMGTTAR
+400 VVQDNMGIMGTTSR
-414 EAESTIQGSVNGM
+414 EAENTIQGSVNGM

-474 IEGLGELAGQALP
+474 IEGLGELVDQLSPYVGETIEELAPTIKEALLA
-487 LVQDTAAQMAESLVE
+487 LVDTLQGVFAEATPQIGEAARVLGDAAIEGITAALDEL
-502 GMSALGASLAEL
+502 LAPVQEKINAI
-514 VPQLLESVSTMLPE
+514 LPTIAAI
-528 LGAAALQIVQGLAT
+528 GAAFAAWNIVSIIAGVVSSLGGL
-542 GILEAAPTLLESGA
+542 SGA
-556 ELVAE
+556 ITAVFAVLAANPIGIVVAAIAALVAAIMTAWNTNDAWRESMIE
-561 LGRGLAE
+561 LWGIIKETVAGTI
-568 NVPLLLAQAMPMLA
+568 
-582 DFASGLRENAGQLV
+582 NALV
-596 DAGISFILNLVQG
+596 DL
-609 LADGLP
+609 
-615 TLIEYVPQIVSDIAG
+615 
-630 IINDNMPKILMAGL
+630 
-644 QIIGTLL
+644 
-651 QGIWNALPDLLANL
+651 
-665 PQILIAIADV
+665 
-675 ITAFNWLNIGKQ
+675 ITAFGKSAWEGMKKAGKAMKDGL
-687 VMDFFGNGI
+687 MDALAF
-696 MSMAGGIKDAIT
+696 MEE
-708 GTLDGG
+708 
-714 IAYIKTL
+714 L
-721 PEKFLGWGKDMID
+721 PGKFLKWGSDMIQSLID
-734 GMIRGI
+734 GIRGMLGNLKE
-740 VGKLDDFRRA
+740 VVTDVAGA
-750 ILNVASMITSMMHF
+750 IKSFLHF

>member
-37 MVTSTFSK
+37 MVTSTFGK

-52 LRAQAEVLGRQ
+52 LKAQAEVLGRQ
-63 LANQKSRVDLLRTAY
+63 LANQKSRVNLLETAY
-78 DSSEKKL
+78 ENSKKKL
-85 KELKTALEEATKK
+85 DELSAALNKATNEHGK
-98 SGENST
+98 NST

-173 KKSSVF
+173 QKSSVF
-179 GDVLKAN
+179 GDMLKAN

-206 GSAFVSLAKSS
+206 GSAFVNLAKSS
-217 LGGYSNYEQLV
+217 LEGYGNYEQLV

-249 DQSVAEVTDKYNSLL
+249 DQSVAEVADKYNSLQ
-264 RGQETVLKNA
+264 RSQETVLKNA
-274 RDSWKTTGLSAN
+274 RDSWKTAGLSAN
-286 AYMETVTS
+286 DYMETATS

-308 KAAQYADMALVDMSD
+308 KAAQYADMAIVDMSD
-323 NANKMGTNMT
+323 NVNKLDTDMT
-333 SIQDAYQ
+333 SLQYAYQ

-367 VADAAALTDVQDR
+367 VADAAALTDVQDK

-400 VVQDNMGIMGTTAR
+400 VVQDNMGIMGTTSR

-474 IEGLGELAGQALP
+474 IEGLGELVDQLSPYVGETIEELAPTIKEALLA
-487 LVQDTAAQMAESLVE
+487 LVDT
-502 GMSALGASLAEL
+502 
-514 VPQLLESVSTMLPE
+514 
-528 LGAAALQIVQGLAT
+528 LQGVFA
-542 GILEAAPTLLESGA
+542 EAAPQIGEAARVLGDAAIDGITAALDELLAPVQEKINAILPTIAAIGAAFAAWNIVSIIAGVVSSLGGLSGA
-556 ELVAE
+556 ITAVFAVLAANPIGIVVAAIAALVAAIMTAWNTNDEWRESTIEVWGVIKEAVAGTINALVE
-561 LGRGLAE
+561 LIAAFGRSAWEGMKKAGKAMKDGLMDALTFMAE
-568 NVPLLLAQAMPMLA
+568 LPGKFLKWGA
-582 DFASGLRENAGQLV
+582 DM
-596 DAGISFILNLVQG
+596 IQG
-609 LADGLP
+609 L
-615 TLIEYVPQIVSDIAG
+615 
-630 IINDNMPKILMAGL
+630 
-644 QIIGTLL
+644 
-651 QGIWNALPDLLANL
+651 
-665 PQILIAIADV
+665 
-675 ITAFNWLNIGKQ
+675 
-687 VMDFFGNGI
+687 
-696 MSMAGGIKDAIT
+696 
-708 GTLDGG
+708 
-714 IAYIKTL
+714 
-721 PEKFLGWGKDMID
+721 ID
-734 GMIRGI
+734 GIRGMLGNLKE
-740 VGKLDDFRRA
+740 VVTDVAGA
-750 ILNVASMITSMMHF
+750 IKSFLHF

-801 TRLTGRMGVQL
+801 TRLTGKMGVQL

>member
-37 MVTSTFSK
+37 MVTSTFGK

-52 LRAQAEVLGRQ
+52 LKAQAEVLGRQ
-63 LANQKSRVDLLRTAY
+63 LANQKSRVTLLETAY
-78 DSSEKKL
+78 ENSKKKL
-85 KELKTALEEATKK
+85 DELSAALNKATNEHGK
-98 SGENST
+98 NST

-130 ATAANKMADQLADTE
+130 ATAANKMADRLADTE
-145 DALSKAGQETQST
+145 NALSKAGQETQST

-173 KKSSVF
+173 QKSSVF
-179 GDVLKAN
+179 GDMLKAN

-217 LGGYSNYEQLV
+217 LEGYGNYEQLV

-249 DQSVAEVTDKYNSLL
+249 NQSVAEVADKYNSLL

-274 RDSWKTTGLSAN
+274 RDGWKTTGLSAN

-308 KAAQYADMALVDMSD
+308 KAARYADMALVDMSD
-323 NANKMGTNMT
+323 NANKMGTDMT
-333 SIQDAYQ
+333 SIQYAYQ

-367 VADAAALTDVQDR
+367 VADAAALTDVQDK

-400 VVQDNMGIMGTTAR
+400 VVQDNMGILGTTSR

-469 IIPTL
+469 IIPAL
-474 IEGLGELAGQALP
+474 IEGLGELVDQLSPYVGETIEELAPTIKEALLA
-487 LVQDTAAQMAESLVE
+487 LVNT
-502 GMSALGASLAEL
+502 
-514 VPQLLESVSTMLPE
+514 
-528 LGAAALQIVQGLAT
+528 LQGVFS
-542 GILEAAPTLLESGA
+542 EAAPQISEAAKVLGDAAVEGITAALDELLAPVQEKINEILPIIAAVGAAFAAWNIVSIIAGVVSSVSGLSGVITGLFA
-556 ELVAE
+556 ILAANPIGLVVAALAALVAALVTAWQTNDEFRTNVIEVWNLLKEVVSGTINALVE
-561 LGRGLAE
+561 LIVGFGKSAFEGMKKAGAAMYNGFMDALAFME
-568 NVPLLLAQAMPMLA
+568 ELPGKFAKWGA
-582 DFASGLRENAGQLV
+582 DM
-596 DAGISFILNLVQG
+596 IQG
-609 LADGLP
+609 L
-615 TLIEYVPQIVSDIAG
+615 
-630 IINDNMPKILMAGL
+630 
-644 QIIGTLL
+644 
-651 QGIWNALPDLLANL
+651 
-665 PQILIAIADV
+665 
-675 ITAFNWLNIGKQ
+675 
-687 VMDFFGNGI
+687 
-696 MSMAGGIKDAIT
+696 
-708 GTLDGG
+708 
-714 IAYIKTL
+714 
-721 PEKFLGWGKDMID
+721 ID
-734 GMIRGI
+734 GIRGMLGNLKE
-740 VGKLDDFRRA
+740 VVTDVAGA
-750 ILNVASMITSMMHF
+750 IKSFLHF
-764 SRPDVGPLRN
+764 SHPDVGPLRN

>member
-37 MVTSTFSK
+37 MVTSTFGK

-52 LRAQAEVLGRQ
+52 LKAQAEVLGRQ
-63 LANQKSRVDLLRTAY
+63 LANQKSRVTLLETAY
-78 DSSEKKL
+78 ENSKKKL
-85 KELKTALEEATKK
+85 DELSAALNKATNEHGK
-98 SGENST
+98 NST

-173 KKSSVF
+173 QKSSVF
-179 GDVLKAN
+179 GDMLKAN

-217 LGGYSNYEQLV
+217 LEGYGNYEQLV

-249 DQSVAEVTDKYNSLL
+249 DQSVAEVADKYNSLQ
-264 RGQETVLKNA
+264 RSQETVLKNA
-274 RDSWKTTGLSAN
+274 QDSWKTAGLSAN
-286 AYMETVTS
+286 DYMETATS

-308 KAAQYADMALVDMSD
+308 KAAQYANMAIVDMSD
-323 NANKMGTNMT
+323 NANKFGTDMT
-333 SIQDAYQ
+333 SLQYAYQ

-367 VADAAALTDVQDR
+367 VADAAALTDVQNK

-400 VVQDNMGIMGTTAR
+400 VVLGNMGILGTTSR

-474 IEGLGELAGQALP
+474 IEGLGELVDQLSPYVGETIEELAPTIKEALLA
-487 LVQDTAAQMAESLVE
+487 LVDT
-502 GMSALGASLAEL
+502 
-514 VPQLLESVSTMLPE
+514 
-528 LGAAALQIVQGLAT
+528 LQGVFA
-542 GILEAAPTLLESGA
+542 EAAPQIGEAARVLGDAAIDGITAALDELLAPVQEKINAILPTIAAIGAAFATWNIVSIIAGVVSSVSGLSGVITGLFA
-556 ELVAE
+556 ILAANPIGLVVAAIAALVAALVTAWQTNDEFRTNVIEVWNLLKEVISGTINALVE
-561 LGRGLAE
+561 LIVGFGKSAFEGMKKAGTAMYNGFMDALAFME
-568 NVPLLLAQAMPMLA
+568 ELPGKFAKWGA
-582 DFASGLRENAGQLV
+582 DM
-596 DAGISFILNLVQG
+596 IQG
-609 LADGLP
+609 L
-615 TLIEYVPQIVSDIAG
+615 
-630 IINDNMPKILMAGL
+630 
-644 QIIGTLL
+644 
-651 QGIWNALPDLLANL
+651 
-665 PQILIAIADV
+665 
-675 ITAFNWLNIGKQ
+675 
-687 VMDFFGNGI
+687 
-696 MSMAGGIKDAIT
+696 
-708 GTLDGG
+708 
-714 IAYIKTL
+714 
-721 PEKFLGWGKDMID
+721 ID
-734 GMIRGI
+734 GIRGMLGNLKE
-740 VGKLDDFRRA
+740 VVTDVAGA
-750 ILNVASMITSMMHF
+750 IKSFLHF

>member
-37 MVTSTFSK
+37 MVTSTFGK

-52 LRAQAEVLGRQ
+52 LKAQAEVLGRQ
-63 LANQKSRVDLLRTAY
+63 LANQKSRVTLLETAY
-78 DSSEKKL
+78 ENSKKKL
-85 KELKTALEEATKK
+85 DELSAALNKATNEHGK
-98 SGENST
+98 NST

-173 KKSSVF
+173 QKSSFF
-179 GDVLKAN
+179 GDMLKAN

-206 GSAFVSLAKSS
+206 GSAFVSLTKSS
-217 LGGYSNYEQLV
+217 LEGYGNYEQLV

-249 DQSVAEVTDKYNSLL
+249 DQSVAEVADKYNSLL

-274 RDSWKTTGLSAN
+274 RDSWKTAGLSAN
-286 AYMETVTS
+286 AYMETTTS
-294 FAASLVSSLGGDTE
+294 FAASLVSSLGGNTE
-308 KAAQYADMALVDMSD
+308 KAAQYADMAIVDMSD
-323 NANKMGTNMT
+323 NVNKLGTDMT
-333 SIQDAYQ
+333 SLQYAYQ

-367 VADAAALTDVQDR
+367 VADAAALTDVQDK

-400 VVQDNMGIMGTTAR
+400 VVQDNMGIMGTTSR

-469 IIPTL
+469 ILPTL

-502 GMSALGASLAEL
+502 GMSALGTSLAEL

-596 DAGISFILNLVQG
+596 DAGIQFILNLATG
-609 LADGLP
+609 LMDGLP
-615 TLIEYVPQIVSDIAG
+615 TLIAYLPGIVSDIAG
-630 IINDNMPKILMAGL
+630 IINDNAPKLLAAGVQLIITLAAGL
-644 QIIGTLL
+644 LNAIPALLENSVQIV
-651 QGIWNALPDLLANL
+651 QAV
-665 PQILIAIADV
+665 ADV
-675 ITAFNWLNIGKQ
+675 WTAFNWLDLGGK
-687 VMDFFGNGI
+687 VIKLMGSGI
-696 MSMAGGIKDAIT
+696 KNMAGFVSGSVK
-708 GTLDGG
+708 GMMEQP
-714 IAYIKTL
+714 IAYLKSL
-721 PEKFLGWGKDMID
+721 PDQFCQWGAD
-734 GMIRGI
+734 MIRGFI
-740 VGKLDDFRRA
+740 DGIKSMLGN
-750 ILNVASMITSMMHF
+750 LKEVASDVAGAIKSFLHF

>member
-21 LKNIVQQTKA
+21 LKNIVQETKA

-37 MVTSTFSK
+37 MVTSTFGK

-52 LRAQAEVLGRQ
+52 LKAQAEVLGRQ
-63 LANQKSRVDLLRTAY
+63 LANQKSRVTLLETAY
-78 DSSEKKL
+78 ENSKKKL
-85 KELKTALEEATKK
+85 DELSAALNKATNEHGK
-98 SGENST
+98 NST

-158 EEETKKLGAA
+158 EEETKKLGSA

-173 KKSSVF
+173 QKSSVF
-179 GDVLKAN
+179 GDMLKAN

-206 GSAFVSLAKSS
+206 GSAFVGLAKSS
-217 LGGYSNYEQLV
+217 LEGYGNYEQLV

-249 DQSVAEVTDKYNSLL
+249 DQSVAEVADKYNSLL
-264 RGQETVLKNA
+264 RSQETVLKNA
-274 RDSWKTTGLSAN
+274 RDGWKTTGLSAN

-308 KAAQYADMALVDMSD
+308 KAAQYADMAIVDMSD
-323 NANKMGTNMT
+323 NANKMGTDMT
-333 SIQDAYQ
+333 SIQYAYQ

-367 VADAAALTDVQDR
+367 VADAAALTDVQDK

-400 VVQDNMGIMGTTAR
+400 VVQDNMGIMGTTSR

-474 IEGLGELAGQALP
+474 IEGLGELVDQLSPYVGETIEELAPTIKEALLA
-487 LVQDTAAQMAESLVE
+487 LVDTLKGVFA
-502 GMSALGASLAEL
+502 
-514 VPQLLESVSTMLPE
+514 
-528 LGAAALQIVQGLAT
+528 
-542 GILEAAPTLLESGA
+542 EAAPQIGEAARVLGDAAIEGITSALDELLAPVQEKINAILPTIAAIGAAFAAWNIVSIIAGVVSSLGGLSGA
-556 ELVAE
+556 ITAVFAVLAANPIGIVVAAIAALVAAIMTAWNTNDAWRESMIE
-561 LGRGLAE
+561 LWGIIKETVAGTIDALVELIATFGKSAWEGMRKAGKAMQDGL
-568 NVPLLLAQAMPMLA
+568 M
-582 DFASGLRENAGQLV
+582 
-596 DAGISFILNLVQG
+596 DALTFMVELPGKFLKWGSDMIQG
-609 LADGLP
+609 LIDGIRGML
-615 TLIEYVPQIVSDIAG
+615 G
-630 IINDNMPKILMAGL
+630 
-644 QIIGTLL
+644 
-651 QGIWNALPDLLANL
+651 NL
-665 PQILIAIADV
+665 KGV
-675 ITAFNWLNIGKQ
+675 ITD
-687 VMDFFGNGI
+687 V
-696 MSMAGGIKDAIT
+696 AGTIKS
-708 GTLDGG
+708 
-714 IAYIKTL
+714 
-721 PEKFLGWGKDMID
+721 FL
-734 GMIRGI
+734 
-740 VGKLDDFRRA
+740 
-750 ILNVASMITSMMHF
+750 HF

>member
-1 MAENIGPKIG
+1 M
-11 IEGEAAFKQS
+11 
-21 LKNIVQQTKA
+21 
-31 LDAEFK
+31 
-37 MVTSTFSK
+37 
-45 NSDAQAK
+45 
-52 LRAQAEVLGRQ
+52 
-63 LANQKSRVDLLRTAY
+63 
-78 DSSEKKL
+78 
-85 KELKTALEEATKK
+85 
-98 SGENST
+98 
-104 EAQAANAAYQR
+104 
-115 QIGVVAKAKTEWMNA
+115 
-130 ATAANKMADQLADTE
+130 
-145 DALSKAGQETQST
+145 
-158 EEETKKLGAA
+158 
-168 MEDTG
+168 
-173 KKSSVF
+173 
-179 GDVLKAN
+179 
-186 LLGDAI
+186 
-192 KAAIG
+192 
-197 KTVDMIKEL
+197 
-206 GSAFVSLAKSS
+206 
-217 LGGYSNYEQLV
+217 
-228 GGVKTLFGTEAGSVE
+228 
-243 EYAQSV
+243 
-249 DQSVAEVTDKYNSLL
+249 
-264 RGQETVLKNA
+264 
-274 RDSWKTTGLSAN
+274 
-286 AYMETVTS
+286 
-294 FAASLVSSLGGDTE
+294 
-308 KAAQYADMALVDMSD
+308 
-323 NANKMGTNMT
+323 
-333 SIQDAYQ
+333 
-340 GFAKQNYTMLD
+340 
-351 NLKLGYGGTKT
+351 
-362 EMERL
+362 
-367 VADAAALTDVQDR
+367 ADAAALTDVQDK

-469 IIPTL
+469 ILPTL
-474 IEGLGELAGQALP
+474 ISGLGALAGQALP
-487 LVQDTAAQMAESLVE
+487 LVQDTATQMASSLVE
-502 GMSALGASLAEL
+502 GMGALGESLAAL
-514 VPQLLESVSTMLPE
+514 VPDLLDTISSLLPE
-528 LGAAALQIVQGLAT
+528 MATAALQIVQGLAS

-556 ELVAE
+556 DMVTELS
-561 LGRGLAE
+561 RGLVE
-568 NVPLLLAQAMPMLA
+568 NVPLLLEQALPMLA

-596 DAGISFILNLVQG
+596 NAGISFILNLVQG

-714 IAYIKTL
+714 IEYIKTL

-764 SRPDVGPLRN
+764 SRPDIGPLRN

>member
-37 MVTSTFSK
+37 MVTSTFGK

-52 LRAQAEVLGRQ
+52 LKAQAEVLGRQ
-63 LANQKSRVDLLRTAY
+63 LANQKSRVTLLETAY
-78 DSSEKKL
+78 ENSKKKL
-85 KELKTALEEATKK
+85 DELSAALNKATNEHGK
-98 SGENST
+98 NST

-173 KKSSVF
+173 QKSSVF
-179 GDVLKAN
+179 GDMLKAN

-206 GSAFVSLAKSS
+206 GSAFVGLAKSS
-217 LGGYSNYEQLV
+217 LEGYGNYEQLV

-249 DQSVAEVTDKYNSLL
+249 DQSVAEVADKYNSLL
-264 RGQETVLKNA
+264 RGQQTVLKNA
-274 RDSWKTTGLSAN
+274 RDGWKTTGLSAN

-323 NANKMGTNMT
+323 NANKFGTDMT
-333 SIQDAYQ
+333 SLQYAYQ

-367 VADAAALTDVQDR
+367 VADAAALTDVQDK

-400 VVQDNMGIMGTTAR
+400 VVQDNMGIMGTTSR

-474 IEGLGELAGQALP
+474 IEGLGELVDQLSPYVGETIEELAPTIKEALLA
-487 LVQDTAAQMAESLVE
+487 LVDT
-502 GMSALGASLAEL
+502 
-514 VPQLLESVSTMLPE
+514 
-528 LGAAALQIVQGLAT
+528 LQGVFA
-542 GILEAAPTLLESGA
+542 EAAPQIGEAARVLGDAAIEGITAALDELLAPVQEKINEILPIIAAVGAAFAAWNIVSIIAGVVSSVSGLSGVITGLFA
-556 ELVAE
+556 ILAANPIGLVVAALAALVAALVTAWQTNDEFRTNVIEVWNLLKEVISGTINALVE
-561 LGRGLAE
+561 LIVGFGKSAFEGMKKAGAAMYNGFMDALAFME
-568 NVPLLLAQAMPMLA
+568 ELPGKFAKWGA
-582 DFASGLRENAGQLV
+582 DM
-596 DAGISFILNLVQG
+596 IQG
-609 LADGLP
+609 L
-615 TLIEYVPQIVSDIAG
+615 
-630 IINDNMPKILMAGL
+630 
-644 QIIGTLL
+644 
-651 QGIWNALPDLLANL
+651 
-665 PQILIAIADV
+665 
-675 ITAFNWLNIGKQ
+675 
-687 VMDFFGNGI
+687 
-696 MSMAGGIKDAIT
+696 
-708 GTLDGG
+708 
-714 IAYIKTL
+714 
-721 PEKFLGWGKDMID
+721 ID
-734 GMIRGI
+734 GIRGMLGNLKE
-740 VGKLDDFRRA
+740 VVTDVAGA
-750 ILNVASMITSMMHF
+750 IKSFLHF

-801 TRLTGRMGVQL
+801 TRLTGKMGVQL

>member
-37 MVTSTFSK
+37 MVTSTFGK

-52 LRAQAEVLGRQ
+52 LKAQAEVLGRQ
-63 LANQKSRVDLLRTAY
+63 LANQKSRVTLLETAY
-78 DSSEKKL
+78 ENSKKKL
-85 KELKTALEEATKK
+85 DELSAALNKATNEHGK
-98 SGENST
+98 NST

-130 ATAANKMADQLADTE
+130 ATAANKMADRLADTE

-168 MEDTG
+168 MEDAG
-173 KKSSVF
+173 QKSSVF
-179 GDVLKAN
+179 GDMLKAN

-217 LGGYSNYEQLV
+217 LEGYGNYEQLV

-249 DQSVAEVTDKYNSLL
+249 DQSVAEVTDKYNSLQ
-264 RGQETVLKNA
+264 RSQETVLKNA
-274 RDSWKTTGLSAN
+274 RDSWKTAGLSAN
-286 AYMETVTS
+286 DYMEIATS

-308 KAAQYADMALVDMSD
+308 KAARYADMAIVDMSD
-323 NANKMGTNMT
+323 NVNKFGTDMT
-333 SIQDAYQ
+333 SLQYAYQ

-367 VADAAALTDVQDR
+367 VADAAALTDVQDK

-389 LSFENIVAAIH
+389 LSFENVVAAIH
-400 VVQDNMGIMGTTAR
+400 VVMGNMGILGTTSR

-474 IEGLGELAGQALP
+474 IEGLGKLVDQLSPYVGETIEELAPTIKEALLA
-487 LVQDTAAQMAESLVE
+487 LVDT
-502 GMSALGASLAEL
+502 
-514 VPQLLESVSTMLPE
+514 
-528 LGAAALQIVQGLAT
+528 LQGVFA
-542 GILEAAPTLLESGA
+542 EAAPQIGEA
-556 ELVAE
+556 ARV
-561 LGRGLAE
+561 LGDAAIEGINAALDE
-568 NVPLLLAQAMPMLA
+568 LLAPVQ
-582 DFASGLRENAGQLV
+582 EKINA
-596 DAGISFILNLVQG
+596 I
-609 LADGLP
+609 LP
-615 TLIEYVPQIVSDIAG
+615 TIAAIGAAFAAWNIVSIIAG
-630 IINDNMPKILMAGL
+630 VVSSLGGL
-644 QIIGTLL
+644 SG
-651 QGIWNALPDLLANL
+651 
-665 PQILIAIADV
+665 V
-675 ITAFNWLNIGKQ
+675 ITAVFAVLAANPIGIVVAAIAALVAAIMTAWNTNDAWRESMIELWGIIKETVAGTINALVELITAFGQ
-687 VMDFFGNGI
+687 SAWEGMRKAGKAMQDGLMDALTF
-696 MSMAGGIKDAIT
+696 MVE
-708 GTLDGG
+708 
-714 IAYIKTL
+714 L
-721 PEKFLGWGKDMID
+721 PGKFLKWGSDMIQGLID
-734 GMIRGI
+734 GIRGMLGNLKEVI
-740 VGKLDDFRRA
+740 TD
-750 ILNVASMITSMMHF
+750 VAGTIKSFLHF

-786 ADGIDANSWRVEDAI
+786 ADGIDTNSWRVEDAI

>member
-37 MVTSTFSK
+37 MVTSTFGK

-52 LRAQAEVLGRQ
+52 LKAQAEVLGRQ
-63 LANQKSRVDLLRTAY
+63 LANQKSRVTLLETAY
-78 DSSEKKL
+78 ENSKKKL
-85 KELKTALEEATKK
+85 DDLSAALNKATNEHGK
-98 SGENST
+98 NST

-173 KKSSVF
+173 QKSSVF
-179 GDVLKAN
+179 GDMLKAN

-197 KTVDMIKEL
+197 KTVDVIKEL

-217 LGGYSNYEQLV
+217 LEGYGNYEQLV

-249 DQSVAEVTDKYNSLL
+249 DQSVAEVADKYNSLL
-264 RGQETVLKNA
+264 RSQETVLKNA

-323 NANKMGTNMT
+323 NANKMGTDMT
-333 SIQDAYQ
+333 SIQYAYQ

-367 VADAAALTDVQDR
+367 VADAAALTDVQDK

-400 VVQDNMGIMGTTAR
+400 VVQDNMGIMGTTSR

-474 IEGLGELAGQALP
+474 IEGLGELVDQLSPYVGETIEELAPTIKEALLA
-487 LVQDTAAQMAESLVE
+487 LVDTLQGVFAEATPQIGEAARVLGDAAIEGITAALDELLAPVQEKINAILPTIAAIGAAFAAWNIVSIIAGVVSSLGGLSGAITAVFAVLAANPIGIVVAAIAALVAAIMTAWNTNDAWRESMIELWGIIKETVAGTINALVE
-502 GMSALGASLAEL
+502 L
-514 VPQLLESVSTMLPE
+514 
-528 LGAAALQIVQGLAT
+528 
-542 GILEAAPTLLESGA
+542 
-556 ELVAE
+556 
-561 LGRGLAE
+561 
-568 NVPLLLAQAMPMLA
+568 
-582 DFASGLRENAGQLV
+582 
-596 DAGISFILNLVQG
+596 
-609 LADGLP
+609 
-615 TLIEYVPQIVSDIAG
+615 
-630 IINDNMPKILMAGL
+630 
-644 QIIGTLL
+644 
-651 QGIWNALPDLLANL
+651 
-665 PQILIAIADV
+665 
-675 ITAFNWLNIGKQ
+675 ITAFGKSAWEGMKKAGKAMKDGL
-687 VMDFFGNGI
+687 MDALTF
-696 MSMAGGIKDAIT
+696 MEE
-708 GTLDGG
+708 
-714 IAYIKTL
+714 L
-721 PEKFLGWGKDMID
+721 PGKFLKWGSDMIQGLID
-734 GMIRGI
+734 GIRGMLGNLKE
-740 VGKLDDFRRA
+740 VVTDVAGA
-750 ILNVASMITSMMHF
+750 IKSFLHF

>member
-37 MVTSTFSK
+37 MVTSTFGK

-52 LRAQAEVLGRQ
+52 LKAQAEVLGRQ
-63 LANQKSRVDLLRTAY
+63 LANQKSRVTLLETAY
-78 DSSEKKL
+78 ENSKKKL
-85 KELKTALEEATKK
+85 DELSAALNKATNEHGK
-98 SGENST
+98 NST

-130 ATAANKMADQLADTE
+130 TTAANKMADQLADTE

-173 KKSSVF
+173 QKSSVF
-179 GDVLKAN
+179 GDMLKAN

-197 KTVDMIKEL
+197 KTVDVIKEL

-217 LGGYSNYEQLV
+217 LEGYGNYEQLV

-249 DQSVAEVTDKYNSLL
+249 DQSVAEVADKYNSLL

-274 RDSWKTTGLSAN
+274 RDGWKTTGLSAN

-323 NANKMGTNMT
+323 NANKMGTDMT
-333 SIQDAYQ
+333 SIQYAYQ

-367 VADAAALTDVQDR
+367 VADAAALTDVQDK

-400 VVQDNMGIMGTTAR
+400 VVQDNMGIMGTTSR

-474 IEGLGELAGQALP
+474 IEGLGELVDQLSPYVGETIEELAPTIKEALLA
-487 LVQDTAAQMAESLVE
+487 LVDT
-502 GMSALGASLAEL
+502 
-514 VPQLLESVSTMLPE
+514 
-528 LGAAALQIVQGLAT
+528 LQGVFS
-542 GILEAAPTLLESGA
+542 EAAPQIGEAARVLGDAAIEGITAALDELLAPVQEKINAILPTIAAIGAAFAAWNIVSIIAGVVSSLGGLSGA
-556 ELVAE
+556 ITAVFAVLAANPIGIVVAAIAALVAAIMTAWNTNDAWRESMIE
-561 LGRGLAE
+561 LWGIIKETVAGAI
-568 NVPLLLAQAMPMLA
+568 
-582 DFASGLRENAGQLV
+582 NALV
-596 DAGISFILNLVQG
+596 DL
-609 LADGLP
+609 
-615 TLIEYVPQIVSDIAG
+615 
-630 IINDNMPKILMAGL
+630 
-644 QIIGTLL
+644 
-651 QGIWNALPDLLANL
+651 
-665 PQILIAIADV
+665 
-675 ITAFNWLNIGKQ
+675 ITAFGKSAWEGMKEAGKAMKDGL
-687 VMDFFGNGI
+687 MDALAF
-696 MSMAGGIKDAIT
+696 MEE
-708 GTLDGG
+708 
-714 IAYIKTL
+714 L
-721 PEKFLGWGKDMID
+721 PGKFLKWGSDMIQGLID
-734 GMIRGI
+734 GIRGMLGNLKE
-740 VGKLDDFRRA
+740 VVTDVAGA
-750 ILNVASMITSMMHF
+750 IKSFLHF